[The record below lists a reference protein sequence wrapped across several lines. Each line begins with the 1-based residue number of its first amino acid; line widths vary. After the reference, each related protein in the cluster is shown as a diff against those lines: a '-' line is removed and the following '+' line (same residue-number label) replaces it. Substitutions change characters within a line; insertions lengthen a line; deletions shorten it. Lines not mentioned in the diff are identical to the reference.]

1 MPDDLPREFALIA
14 KYFRPLAG
22 PGSLDL
28 SEDAALLAPPPGRD
42 LVLTVDAMVA
52 GVHFIPD
59 DPPDLVGRKLLRV
72 NLSDLAAKGATPIGY
87 LMTVSAPRDTPDA
100 WFAGFAAGLAQ
111 DQREYGITLLGGDT
125 TSTPGPISLSL
136 TILGH
141 VAPGQAVRRAGARP
155 GDGIWVTGTIGD
167 GALGLAAARGR
178 LQDPSGY
185 LLSRYRLPQPR
196 VGLAIAGVASAGMD
210 VSDGLVQDLGHI
222 CRASGLGAVVHAAQV
237 PLSEPAWAAGEAW
250 LETCLTGGD
259 DYELL
264 LAVPPTNEAA
274 LRAAAADR
282 GIPVTRIGDFHSGP
296 ARVMVRAANGEPL
309 TLNKPGW
316 SHF

>member
-87 LMTVSAPRDTPDA
+87 LMTVSAPRVTPDA

-111 DQREYGITLLGGDT
+111 DQKAYGVTLLGGDT
-125 TSTPGPISLSL
+125 TSTPGPLSLSL

-141 VAPGQAVRRAGARP
+141 VAPGQAVRRAGAQP

-167 GALGLAAARGR
+167 GALGLAVARSK

-196 VGLAIAGVASAGMD
+196 VGLAIAGIASAGMD
-210 VSDGLVQDLGHI
+210 VSDGLVQDLGHL
-222 CRASGLGAVVHAAQV
+222 CRAGDLAAEIDASLI
-237 PLSEPAWAAGEAW
+237 PLSQPARLAGPDW
-250 LETCLTGGD
+250 LAICLTGGD

-264 LAVPPTNEAA
+264 LAVPP
-274 LRAAAADR
+274 
-282 GIPVTRIGDFHSGP
+282 V
-296 ARVMVRAANGEPL
+296 
-309 TLNKPGW
+309 
-316 SHF
+316 